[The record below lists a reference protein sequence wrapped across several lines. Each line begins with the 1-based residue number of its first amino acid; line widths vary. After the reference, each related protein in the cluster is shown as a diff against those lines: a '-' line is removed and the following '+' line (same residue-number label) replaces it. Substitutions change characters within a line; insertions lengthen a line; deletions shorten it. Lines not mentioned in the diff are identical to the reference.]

1 VPRALVFHRTI
12 VPAPNRGRYL
22 EALQRRK
29 AHFERSG
36 CRFWVFEEAG
46 LPGAFIEFME
56 AEDRPTLKRAI
67 EQAPEAPL
75 DANRVYVEVPI
86 P

>member
-1 VPRALVFHRTI
+1 MPRALVFHRTI
-12 VPAPNRGRYL
+12 VPAPNRGRYM

-29 AHFERSG
+29 AHFERAA

-56 AEDRPTLKRAI
+56 AADRATLKRAI
-67 EQAPEAPL
+67 DDAPEAPL

>member
-12 VPAPNRGRYL
+12 VPAPNRARYM

-29 AHFERSG
+29 AHFERNG

-56 AEDRPTLKRAI
+56 ANERTALKAAI
-67 EQAPEAPL
+67 EQAPESPL